1 MGAARAELDPEQ
13 DSDGGQQQ
21 PGGEQDVQA
30 EAEDAQRHDG
40 DEGNDNDPKHF
51 ARSPFAIVGFLA
63 SWTVSAGR

>member
-13 DSDGGQQQ
+13 DSDSRQQQ

-40 DEGNDNDPKHF
+40 GDEGNDNDPSISLGL
-51 ARSPFAIVGFLA
+51 RS
-63 SWTVSAGR
+63 R

>member
-1 MGAARAELDPEQ
+1 
-13 DSDGGQQQ
+13 
-21 PGGEQDVQA
+21 VQA
-30 EAEDAQRHDG
+30 EAEDAQRYDG